1 MQFIDVFMEKVK
13 LININMRCIE
23 MKEGA
28 EIMRDW
34 IKININMRCIEILYL
49 HQQELCHFPINI
61 NMRCIEMLVS
71 SMYNYHQTRLTLT

>member
-34 IKININMRCIEILYL
+34 IKININMRCIEITKME
-49 HQQELCHFPINI
+49 QK
-61 NMRCIEMLVS
+61 ML
-71 SMYNYHQTRLTLT
+71 

>member
-1 MQFIDVFMEKVK
+1 MYFFPFWVLININMRCIEMQFIDVFMEKVK

-34 IKININMRCIEILYL
+34 IKININMRCIEIFLRKMDKAKQL
-49 HQQELCHFPINI
+49 
-61 NMRCIEMLVS
+61 
-71 SMYNYHQTRLTLT
+71 